1 MLDTGGIILFGC
13 FTGAVVLSRR
23 NSLSTL
29 ARRRVSEDWTT
40 VLPREKTQL
49 FENVVRRWE
58 CLYAMMSVAL
68 DEALSLRARGEL
80 VCARQQVSVAA
91 DLLERLAASLDSSCG
106 TISTR
111 GRRVAHLPA
120 VEPLNA
126 KFFRGNTAQSAAS
139 WNAILHHVFI
149 RDRSRFF
156 HKLRILSSTLQQL
169 EREFCEAAGDI
180 SKGLSVQPFDAWTK
194 LDHLHYD
201 FNTCLR
207 ETEVLLKSFLRSL
220 PAEQLPALAS
230 ELDAPPAP
238 RSVRMKPRLSRA
250 PA

>member
-1 MLDTGGIILFGC
+1 
-13 FTGAVVLSRR
+13 VLSRR
-23 NSLSTL
+23 NRLSGSVRHR
-29 ARRRVSEDWTT
+29 ASEDWAT
-40 VLPREKTQL
+40 VLPREKTQI
-49 FENVVRRWE
+49 FDAVVRRWE

-68 DEALSLRARGEL
+68 NDALSLRARGEL

-91 DLLERLAASLDSSCG
+91 DLLGRLAVSLSFFCG
-106 TISTR
+106 TISIR
-111 GRRVAHLPA
+111 GRHVDRLPA

-139 WNAILHHVFI
+139 WNAILHHVLI

-156 HKLRILSSTLQQL
+156 HKLRILASTLQQL

-180 SKGLSVQPFDAWTK
+180 SKGLTVQPGDAWMK

-207 ETEVLLKSFLRSL
+207 ETEVLFKSFLRSL
-220 PAEQLPALAS
+220 PAEQLSALAS

-238 RSVRMKPRLSRA
+238 ERLRVKTRLSRA